1 MIVLNDFYLPATR
14 FLGFSQAEDYVVI
27 SRQASLKRWLFYRND
42 KNAGECIN
50 TFFPQKGLKGK
61 ERL

>member
-14 FLGFSQAEDYVVI
+14 FLELSQAEDYVVI
-27 SRQASLKRWLFYRND
+27 SRQASLERWLFYRND

-50 TFFPQKGLKGK
+50 SFLPQKDY
-61 ERL
+61 EVVRL